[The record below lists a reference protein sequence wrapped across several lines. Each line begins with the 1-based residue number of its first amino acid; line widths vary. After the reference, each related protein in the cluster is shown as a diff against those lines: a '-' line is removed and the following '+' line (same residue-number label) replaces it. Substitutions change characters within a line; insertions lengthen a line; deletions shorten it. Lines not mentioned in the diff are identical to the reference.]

1 MVRLYGIPG
10 CGPCEIVN
18 MKGVPFVFVDVRK
31 DPGAARKI
39 ARLAGSPTAG
49 VVLEVASRREHRVAS
64 RREHQEEGVSS
75 PSEQAV
81 EVIRSVSPAHL
92 EAWYRRYLERR
103 GSR

>member
-1 MVRLYGIPG
+1 
-10 CGPCEIVN
+10 

-49 VVLEVASRREHRVAS
+49 VVLEVASRREHRVASRREHRVAS